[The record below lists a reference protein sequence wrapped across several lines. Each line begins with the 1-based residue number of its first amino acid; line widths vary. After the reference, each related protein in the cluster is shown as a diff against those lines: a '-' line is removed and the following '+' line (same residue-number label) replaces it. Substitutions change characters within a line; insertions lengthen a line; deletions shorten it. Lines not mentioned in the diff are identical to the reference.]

1 MRWLAVLR
9 LLGYL
14 VMVMGVA
21 MLVPLALAALVR
33 DGTFIAFTA
42 AIIPAIAGG
51 YVLSRLGKRD
61 EELSFRE
68 GFSVVVFGWV
78 ACSIIGAMPFWVSG
92 AIPNVIDAYFEAMS
106 GFTTTGSSIISDIEA
121 LPPSIIL
128 WRSMTQWLGGMGI
141 IVLFIAVLP
150 QLGVGALHLF
160 RAEVPGPVKERFVPR
175 LRDNAK
181 ILWYI
186 YVGMTV
192 AAMLTLMLAGMSL
205 FDAVNHGFTTM
216 ATGGFSTKNSS
227 IASFDSPIIEYVICF
242 FMMGA
247 GINFTLY
254 WLTITGWWRDVLK
267 DSELRGYMFII
278 FGATTLIT
286 VALVLSGGRYEES
299 FRQALF
305 QVVSIMTT
313 TGFASADYNL
323 WGNHAGM
330 ILFFLMFLGGCAGST
345 AGGIKVGRVVLLY
358 KQGKRELNRF
368 IHPRAILTLRMGS
381 KSIDQG
387 TLINVLQFFFLYI
400 VIFVVGSIMISL
412 TGLDFVTT
420 LSSVATTLGNVG
432 PGFAGVGPMA
442 NFAETSSFAKLI
454 FTLLMLLGRLELY
467 TVLVMLM
474 PRFWRE

>member
-1 MRWLAVLR
+1 MRWSAVLR

-21 MLVPLALAALVR
+21 MLIPLALAIASR
-33 DGTFIAFTA
+33 DGAWVAFLT
-42 AIIPAIAGG
+42 AIIPAIAIG
-51 YVLSRLGKRD
+51 YIFSRLGKKD

-78 ACSIIGAMPFWVSG
+78 VCSMIGAVPFLLSG
-92 AIPNVIDAYFEAMS
+92 AVPHFIDAFFETMS
-106 GFTTTGSSIISDIEA
+106 GFTTTGSSVIADVEA
-121 LPPSIIL
+121 LPMSIIL

-150 QLGVGALHLF
+150 QLGVGAQHLF

-192 AAMLTLMLAGMSL
+192 AAIVALLFAGMNF
-205 FDAVNHGFTTM
+205 FDAVNHSFTTL
-216 ATGGFSTKNSS
+216 ATGGFSTKNAS
-227 IASFDSPIIEYVICF
+227 IASFDSPAIEYVTSF
-242 FMMGA
+242 FMLGA

-254 WLTITGWWRDVLK
+254 WLIITGWWQDVLK
-267 DSELRGYMFII
+267 DSELRGYIYI
-278 FGATTLIT
+278 VLIATTLIT
-286 VALVLSGGRYEES
+286 VVLVLSGEKYEES
-299 FRQALF
+299 FRHALF
-305 QVVSIMTT
+305 QVVSITTT

-323 WGNHAGM
+323 WGNQAGM

-400 VIFVVGSIMISL
+400 LIFVVGSVLISL